1 MFCTSSYQL
10 FNIWMLEI
18 TKMELIITFSY
29 CNNID
34 ASLECI
40 SNNFVEAKKAFWNQ
54 KPGLYSRSY
63 ESAKPITHLGV
74 RRIQLPEFPDLST
87 CKLSLGSSFCATL
100 MMPERMLVSSVQ
112 PGSHTNASVQPSS
125 PKDWSKLQWGST
137 PVTSQL
143 STQTPTPK
151 TPLAVEATRMAQ
163 KTIPKYKVKSIRVAQ
178 INIHHIKLAAPDIWQ
193 PVTTNLAAL
202 LSLVEIHIFALYAH
216 HHQIQFQMPP
226 TCVQIRRHQHPIETV
241 TVGAVHG

>member
-74 RRIQLPEFPDLST
+74 RRIQLPEFQDLST

-151 TPLAVEATRMAQ
+151 TPLAVEVTRMAQ
-163 KTIPKYKVKSIRVAQ
+163 KTVPKYKVKSIRVAQ

-193 PVTTNLAAL
+193 PVTTNFAAL
-202 LSLVEIHIFALYAH
+202 RSLIEKIHIFALYAH
-216 HHQIQFQMPP
+216 HHQIQFQLPP
-226 TCVQIRRHQHPIETV
+226 TCV
-241 TVGAVHG
+241 